1 MTVGDVAGREWD
13 VVVVGAGHN
22 GLTAAAYLAR
32 AGRSVLVLERRG
44 QLGGACTLETPFADE
59 RFVMS
64 PCAYLVGLLHPLVVE
79 ELGLRRRGYRVQP
92 VDPHL
97 WCPFEDATAL
107 TLWDDPA
114 KTAASVAEV
123 APGDVDGYL
132 AYEAL
137 FGRIRRALRGDYSE
151 GADTWLGPSPTRA
164 ELEARLGHDAEL
176 VEILFDTPIAD
187 VIERHVRDERLRTAL
202 HGQGIIGTFAGPRE
216 PGTAAVHAM
225 HSLGTID
232 GMPGAWGYVEG
243 GMGRVS
249 LALAEA
255 ATDAGAVILQG
266 VPVAAILPGSPAADG
281 NGDRAPSGRPAA
293 AAGKS
298 RGGGEPP
305 AVVLEGG
312 ETIRAA
318 VVVSNADPRRTLAM
332 CQAAG
337 GDPPP
342 GFAAFAERVAGWRIE
357 SPVVKINC
365 GLSRL
370 PTFTAAARAGYDG
383 PPPYRGMVTI
393 SNGTDVTQAACET
406 ARQGIPSPRWCELY
420 FQTAYDGS
428 VAPPG
433 AHTMSVFAQYVPY
446 ELSEGD
452 WDGRRDEI
460 ADLVIAEIARFAPDV
475 ADCIAERQVLGPPDV
490 EDRIGLTG
498 GHIFQGECLPEQ
510 MWDRRFAPAT
520 PLPGVYLCGAATH
533 PGGSVIAANG
543 RNAAMAVLRDAGVT
557 PRR

>member
-1 MTVGDVAGREWD
+1 MTSPAPTVGEVTARPWD

-44 QLGGACTLETPFADE
+44 QLGGACTLETPFPDE

-79 ELGLRRRGYRVQP
+79 ELGLRQRGYRVQP

-97 WCPFEDATAL
+97 WCPFEDGTAL
-107 TLWDDPA
+107 TLWDDPE
-114 KTAASVAEV
+114 KTAASIAAVS
-123 APGDVDGYL
+123 PGDVDGYL

-151 GADTWLGPSPTRA
+151 ATDTWLSPSPARA
-164 ELEARLGHDAEL
+164 ELEERLGHDNEL
-176 VEILFDTPIAD
+176 IEIVFHTPIAD

-225 HSLGTID
+225 HSLGTLE
-232 GMPGAWGYVEG
+232 GQPGAWGYVEG

-255 ATDAGAVILQG
+255 ATEAGAVILTG
-266 VPVAAILPGSPAADG
+266 VPVAAILPGMAG
-281 NGDRAPSGRPAA
+281 GSGEG
-293 AAGKS
+293 AGS
-298 RGGGEPP
+298 

-312 ETIRAA
+312 ETIRAGA
-318 VVVSNADPRRTLAM
+318 VISNADPKRTLAL
-332 CQAAG
+332 CQAGG

-342 GFAAFAERVAGWRIE
+342 GFAEFADRVARWRSE
-357 SPVVKINC
+357 SPVIKINC

-370 PTFTAAARAGYDG
+370 PTFTAAARPRYEG
-383 PPPYRGMVTI
+383 PPPYRAMVTI
-393 SNGTDVTQAACET
+393 STGTDVTQAACET
-406 ARQGIPSPRWCELY
+406 ARLGVPSPRWCELY

-446 ELSEGD
+446 TLAEGD
-452 WDGRRDEI
+452 WDQRRDEV

-475 ADCIAERQVLGPPDV
+475 ADCIVERQVLGPPDV

-498 GHIFQGECLPEQ
+498 GHIFQGECLPDQ

-520 PLPGVYLCGAATH
+520 PLPGIYLCGAATH

-543 RNAAMAVLRDAGVT
+543 RNAAMAVLGR
-557 PRR
+557 

>member
-1 MTVGDVAGREWD
+1 VTLTVGEAATRPWD
-13 VVVVGAGHN
+13 AVVVGAGHN

-44 QLGGACTLETPFADE
+44 QLGGACTLEMPFSDE

-79 ELGLRRRGYRVQP
+79 ELGLRGRGYRVQP

-97 WCPFEDATAL
+97 WCPFDDGTAL

-137 FGRIRRALRGDYSE
+137 FGRLRRALRGDYTDAS
-151 GADTWLGPSPTRA
+151 DTWLGPAPTRA
-164 ELEARLGHDAEL
+164 GLEDRLGHDAEL
-176 VEILFDTPIAD
+176 IEILFHTPIAD
-187 VIERHVRDERLRTAL
+187 VIERHVIDERLRTAL
-202 HGQGIIGTFAGPRE
+202 HGQGIIGTFAGPRD

-225 HSLGTID
+225 HSFGTLD
-232 GMPGAWGYVEG
+232 GKPGAWGYVEG

-249 LALAEA
+249 LALADA
-255 ATDAGAVILQG
+255 ATEAGAAILTG
-266 VPVAAILPGSPAADG
+266 VPVAAILPGTAE
-281 NGDRAPSGRPAA
+281 
-293 AAGKS
+293 
-298 RGGGEPP
+298 GGP
-305 AVVLEGG
+305 AVALEGG
-312 ETIRAA
+312 EVIRAGA
-318 VVVSNADPRRTLAM
+318 VVSNADPKRTLAL
-332 CQAAG
+332 CQAGG
-337 GDPPP
+337 GDLPP
-342 GFAAFAERVAGWRIE
+342 GFVDFADKVDGWRSE

-365 GLSRL
+365 GLARL

-383 PPPYRGMVTI
+383 PPPCRAMVTI
-393 SNGTDVTQAACET
+393 STGTDVTQAACGA
-406 ARQGIPSPRWCELY
+406 ARRGEPAPAWCELY
-420 FQTAYDGS
+420 FQTAYDES

-446 ELSEGD
+446 QLAARGMGGVPPTEAAGAAKETG
-452 WDGRRDEI
+452 WETRRDEI
-460 ADLVIAEIARFAPDV
+460 ADRVIAEIARFAPDV
-475 ADCIAERQVLGPPDV
+475 ADCIVERQVLGPPDV
-490 EDRIGLTG
+490 EARIGLTG

-520 PLPGVYLCGAATH
+520 PIPGLYLCGAATH

-543 RNAAMAVLRDAGVT
+543 RNAAMAVVT
-557 PRR
+557 PPR